1 MPIRPIDVRRK
12 EFKNSFRGYDTN
24 QVDDFLDAVADE
36 FERSYTENS
45 RMREEISSLR
55 ERLQQFEELEG
66 SIRAALVHAEQAASD
81 LRRTATQEAEDL
93 RLSANRE
100 AEHLR
105 KSAAQ
110 EAEFTI
116 REAKTRSHQMLADTS
131 ARVERIQQSY
141 EAMQEAKRTF
151 VNDFRHLLKSYMEV
165 MDNVEDRKST
175 RLNSSH
181 ANISYAVFCLKKK
194 SYMLCYALELKS
206 PIDLMCRCD
215 AALSPLFCSTPLTAP
230 SARSLY
236 SASRILLPHVYVRVR
251 CT

>member
-1 MPIRPIDVRRK
+1 
-12 EFKNSFRGYDTN
+12 
-24 QVDDFLDAVADE
+24 
-36 FERSYTENS
+36 
-45 RMREEISSLR
+45 MREEISSLR

-194 SYMLCYALELKS
+194 SYMLVVAKIAHERSNSIVKLAKYQHEL
-206 PIDLMCRCD
+206 
-215 AALSPLFCSTPLTAP
+215 
-230 SARSLY
+230 
-236 SASRILLPHVYVRVR
+236 
-251 CT
+251 